1 MVGSRIQRR
10 TAPSLLLIGLI
21 LLVGSHLLGALHGPG
36 FIGPH
41 QPLFTTAMAAPAAT
55 EPTAL
60 GADHGGHGQGHGR
73 GQDHN
78 ILEDTVE
85 HAVDRVRDT
94 SDHPVR
100 APQLVEPAAE
110 RPVMSASADRA
121 APAEGGPSP
130 GGGRS
135 AGVRHCVWRQ

>member
-1 MVGSRIQRR
+1 MIRAMVGSRIQRR

-41 QPLFTTAMAAPAAT
+41 QPLFTTASAVSAAAEPA
-55 EPTAL
+55 AL
-60 GADHGGHGQGHGR
+60 GADHDDHGHGH
-73 GQDHN
+73 DVV
-78 ILEDTVE
+78 EDTVE
-85 HAVDRVRDT
+85 HAVDRVRDE

-100 APQLVEPAAE
+100 ASQLTEPAAE
-110 RPVMSASADRA
+110 RPVMSASPDGA
-121 APAEGGPSP
+121 APREGGPSP

-135 AGVRHCVWRQ
+135 ACVRHCVWRQ